1 MESLAHRTRKT
12 QVDGVVIQPG
22 ESSSITF
29 HAEVLSPGKYQVN
42 RFRTFARL
50 ADGGGESGAAPGQ
63 ENAIL
68 IPFDMR
74 SMVDVRWA

>member
-1 MESLAHRTRKT
+1 MARNRTRKT
-12 QVDGVVIQPG
+12 HVDGVVIQPG

-42 RFRTFARL
+42 RFRMFARL
-50 ADGGGESGAAPGQ
+50 AEGGEAGAVSGQ